1 MKKFVIVLLTVSTF
15 FFGGLCQA
23 AKEYDKE
30 INLPLGILFS
40 IGMDNVGLQ
49 ILRGEAQIV
58 NVKGVEHMRATQLG
72 DVLLKTRFTV
82 PGVPQQYHNYTYL
95 IHVVAP
101 ENLQAAD
108 NFLAQKETAELS
120 AIDVSKFPQ
129 QVLTL
134 VNKERAK
141 VGAAPLRLS
150 AELQEGAAI
159 RAREIAQVFSH
170 TRPNGKK
177 CQTVI
182 RNGWDI
188 GENIA
193 AGNSTPEEVVE
204 GWMNSPGHRANILDR
219 RYGELGVGY
228 CYDVN
233 GVGGYKHYWVQMFRL
248 K

>member
-1 MKKFVIVLLTVSTF
+1 MKKIVVVLLTISTF
-15 FFGGLCQA
+15 FFCSLCQA

-49 ILRGEAQIV
+49 ILRGEAQLV
-58 NVKGVEHMRATQLG
+58 NVKGVEHMRATRLG

-82 PGVPQQYHNYTYL
+82 PGASQQYHTYTYL

-101 ENLQAAD
+101 ENLQTAD
-108 NFLAQKETAELS
+108 NFLVQKQAAELA

-129 QVLTL
+129 QVLDL
-134 VNKERAK
+134 VNIERAK
-141 VGAAPLRLS
+141 VGVAPLRLS
-150 AELQEGAAI
+150 AELQKGAAI
-159 RAREIAQVFSH
+159 RARELTQLFSH

-182 RNGWDI
+182 RNGWNI

-204 GWMNSPGHRANILDR
+204 GWMNSPGHRANILDK

-228 CYDVN
+228 YYDEN
-233 GVGGYKHYWVQMFRL
+233 GVGGYMHYWVQLFRL